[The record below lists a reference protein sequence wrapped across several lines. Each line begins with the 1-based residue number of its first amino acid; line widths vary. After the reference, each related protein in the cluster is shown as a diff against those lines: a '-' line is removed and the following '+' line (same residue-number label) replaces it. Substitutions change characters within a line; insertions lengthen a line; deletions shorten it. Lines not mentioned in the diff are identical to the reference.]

1 MKFLTKGAL
10 LAAPMLAL
18 AAPAFAQVTPVPD
31 PTLNNSELPGSVII
45 FPKFVTGL
53 VNVDG
58 NTFNRTEIELGA
70 VCPAGL
76 TCLEN
81 TKVKVRL
88 HWVCPGAEGVNSN
101 ICNEQDFEITTLTV
115 NGKVVIDPDGVAI
128 NAGNPAVPAAP
139 CARGY
144 LIAWVENTADQP
156 VKFDALIGNAV
167 IRGPNNA
174 GGPAGIAGFS
184 TAVSAYM
191 AIPIQAN
198 LVDPVANPPV
208 GGPVAPVLAQP
219 LVFDGASGHYQ
230 RLTDVQVADVR
241 FDKPAPGA
249 PLPNILSN
257 TALVFL
263 TVDVQ
268 SGLPNN
274 PIFVPLSFYNEK
286 EVLTSI
292 DGYEFVCW
300 DQPSLAFLDG
310 GTGNLGQAFQ
320 TTRKGIVIAGPAN
333 KVQTNVGDPNS
344 GPATLIGLVET
355 NEGSVAN
362 VFTERKYNFNMSEW
376 CVNTIGAG
384 GQGTC
389 PLDSTVV
396 QTTVVTSTTFVP

>member
-1 MKFLTKGAL
+1 MKFLNKWGMAL
-10 LAAPMLAL
+10 IPALAL
-18 AAPAFAQVTPVPD
+18 ATPAFAVNAVPD

-45 FPKFVTGL
+45 FPKFVQGT

-58 NTFNRTEIELGA
+58 TPFSRTEIELGA

-76 TCLEN
+76 VCLEN
-81 TKVKVRL
+81 TKVKVRA

-101 ICNEQDFEITTLTV
+101 ICNEQNFEITTLTI
-115 NGKVVIDPDGVAI
+115 NGKVIFSPDGTAI
-128 NAGNPAVPAAP
+128 AGNPAFPAAP

-167 IRGPNNA
+167 IRGPANTA
-174 GGPAGIAGFS
+174 SALYGTGFS

-198 LVDPVANPPV
+198 IIDQVANPAV
-208 GGPVAPVLAQP
+208 GGPVAPVLDQP
-219 LVFDGASGHYQ
+219 LHFDAATGGYQ

-241 FDKPAPGA
+241 FDKLTSGAGPA
-249 PLPNILSN
+249 PNILSS
-257 TALVFL
+257 TSLVFL
-263 TVDVQ
+263 TLDVR

-274 PIFVPLSFYNEK
+274 PVFLPLSFYNEK
-286 EVLTSI
+286 QVLTSI
-292 DGYEFVCW
+292 EGYEFVCW
-300 DQPSLAFLDG
+300 DQPSLAFLDS

-333 KVQTNVGDPNS
+333 KVNINVGDTDA

-355 NEGSVAN
+355 NEGSAAN
-362 VFTERKYNFNMSEW
+362 GFNERKYNFNMSNW
-376 CVNTIGAG
+376 CVQSIAPGS
-384 GQGTC
+384 GTC

-396 QTTVVTSTTFVP
+396 LTTVVSTTFVP